1 MSPYEGAIFYSVF
14 APRILIEIVLKAVPT
29 ESGSCTTVLA
39 AVIKAIDSSKV
50 LLAAASEEAERSNAS
65 PIPPD
70 EIAKLFNLLLSVC

>member
-39 AVIKAIDSSKV
+39 AVIQAIDSSKV
-50 LLAAASEEAERSNAS
+50 LLAASEEAERSNAS